1 MFLPI
6 GIRLKKLQWPSAT
19 IGLIVCNCLMFMAQ
33 QLIAVRFQYQLAL
46 RPFELEPISWL
57 TSMFMHAD
65 WMHLA
70 GNMLFLWTFGVYLE
84 MRLGPLRLI
93 VLYLASGV
101 AAALAF
107 LAAHWGEQTPMLGAS
122 GAIAGLM
129 GLCVAA
135 APLGKLTIL
144 PLHPAFLA
152 VAMMRE
158 RRLTIVVPLFAWVS
172 LWLFTQVMW
181 AWAGVQGIAFAA
193 HFGGIAAGL
202 LIGLAMRAK
211 VTPELAFEGPA
222 TEDEIRNEKRERFVV
237 TVAAAWAGKTRTDKP
252 PVDYLQPRAPNWD
265 DKPKPRPPVAPHEVW
280 EDHGRD

>member
-19 IGLIVCNCLMFMAQ
+19 VGLIVCNCLMFLAQ
-33 QLIAVRFQYQLAL
+33 QLIAERFQYQLAL

-57 TSMFMHAD
+57 TGMFMHAD
-65 WMHLA
+65 WLHLA

-101 AAALAF
+101 AAAIAF
-107 LAAHWGEQTPMLGAS
+107 LAVHWGEQTPMLGAS

-144 PLHPAFLA
+144 PLHPAVLA

-158 RRLTIVVPLFAWVS
+158 RRLTIVVPLVAWVG
-172 LWLFTQVMW
+172 LWLITQIAW

-202 LIGLAMRAK
+202 LLGLAMRAK
-211 VTPELAFEGPA
+211 VMPQPVTVGPPA
-222 TEDEIRNEKRERFVV
+222 EDEVHAVKRERLVV
-237 TVAAAWAGKTRTDKP
+237 TVAAAWAGKTRTERP

-265 DKPKPRPPVAPHEVW
+265 DKPKPRPPVTPREVW

>member
-1 MFLPI
+1 MFVPA
-6 GIRLKKLQWPSAT
+6 GIRFKHMKWPSAT
-19 IGLIVCNCLMFMAQ
+19 IGLIVCNSLMFAAQ
-33 QLIAVRFQYQLAL
+33 QFLAESFQYQLML
-46 RPFELEPISWL
+46 RPHEIEPVSWL
-57 TSMFMHAD
+57 TSMFMHGD
-65 WMHLA
+65 WLHLIT
-70 GNMLFLWTFGVYLE
+70 NMVFLWTFGVYLE
-84 MRLGPLRLI
+84 MRLGPLRLV

-101 AAALAF
+101 ASALAF
-107 LAAHWGEQTPMLGAS
+107 LGVHWGGQTAMLGAS

-158 RRLTIVVPLFAWVS
+158 RRLTIVVPLVAWVG
-172 LWLFTQVMW
+172 LWMATQLIW
-181 AWAGVQGIAFAA
+181 AWAGVPGIAFAA

-202 LIGLAMRAK
+202 LIGLAMRTKAI
-211 VTPELAFEGPA
+211 PDLAFEGPA
-222 TEDEIRNEKRERFVV
+222 TEDEIRTEKRERFVV
-237 TVAAAWAGKTRTDKP
+237 TVAAAWAGKTRTERP

-280 EDHGRD
+280 DNRGAD